1 MNTCVG
7 LASFVSIL
15 VVSLSAI
22 AGDPVVI
29 AKATSPN
36 HPQQPQLCID
46 REGVIHLVFGAHNDV
61 RYCRS
66 EDGGKTFTEPVNL
79 PRYRVMALGMRRGPR
94 VAVSGDSICVSVI
107 GGVQGKGDKGNL
119 LAFRSSD
126 NGKTWQGPVVVNEV
140 TESAREGLHAM
151 AASPKG
157 QLACVWLDLRNKRT
171 EIMASFSDDGGKT
184 WGENV
189 LAYQSPDGSVCECCH
204 PSVTYDAEGTVHAMW
219 RNQLGGARD
228 IYITSSTDGTSF
240 GKAKKLGAGTWPIDH
255 CPMDGGSIA
264 ALPAGGIAAAWRR
277 DTNVYF
283 VSAQGN
289 KEQLLGPGE
298 QPWVAA
304 NDVGAFTVWV
314 TKRGGP
320 LLLLAPKHAKPAQLA
335 ASAGDPCI
343 AAETSKN
350 GIVIV
355 AWEDGHGKESK
366 IVCQVVRDQGKSTRK

>member
-1 MNTCVG
+1 MNTSAA
-7 LASFVSIL
+7 LASCISIFFVC
-15 VVSLSAI
+15 LSAI
-22 AGDPVVI
+22 AGSPVVI
-29 AKATSPN
+29 ASGTSPN
-36 HPQQPQLCID
+36 HPQQPQLCVD
-46 REGVIHLVFGAHNDV
+46 QEGVIHLVFGAHNDV
-61 RYCRS
+61 RYCQS
-66 EDGGKTFTEPVNL
+66 KDGGKTFSEPVNL
-79 PRYRVMALGMRRGPR
+79 PPYRVMALGMRRGPR

-126 NGKTWQGPVVVNEV
+126 KGKTWHGPVVVNEV
-140 TESAREGLHAM
+140 PESAREGLHAM

-157 QLACVWLDLRNKRT
+157 QLGCVWLDLRNKRT

-184 WGENV
+184 WGENALV
-189 LAYQSPDGSVCECCH
+189 YESPDGSVCECCH
-204 PSVTYDAEGTVHAMW
+204 PSVTYDDKGVLHTMW

-228 IYITSSTDGTSF
+228 IYTASSTDGKSF
-240 GKAKKLGAGTWPIDH
+240 GKAKKLGTGTWPIDH

-264 ALPAGGIAAAWRR
+264 ALPKGGIATAWRR

-298 QPWVAA
+298 QPWITV
-304 NDVGAFTVWV
+304 NESGAFTVWV

-320 LLLLAPKHAKPAQLA
+320 LLLLGPKQAKPTQLA

-343 AAETSKN
+343 AADRRRN

-355 AWEDGHGKESK
+355 AWEERRGKESS
-366 IVCQVVRDQGKSTRK
+366 IVCQNVGDK